1 MFIKILDK
9 SVKNYVF
16 ILNIVYILVYI
27 ISHVNGHG
35 RCDETILRRSIMAV
49 FYRRLPRFEYLIP
62 KTLEEALSVLKNQKE
77 SVKVFAGGTDLI
89 PQMKRR
95 EISIPKIVIDLK
107 GLEGLERVT
116 YDESSGLSIGPLTTI
131 SALAQSSVVAQH
143 FPSLF
148 QAASSI
154 GSPQVRNR
162 GTFVGNVCTAV
173 PSADSAPALL
183 TLEATVRIK
192 GLGKERT
199 VPINQFFTGPR
210 KTVLKPDEILV
221 EISVPTPA
229 RSSRGVYLKLSP
241 RHSMDLAIVGVA
253 VNGVSEKGIC
263 KDVKI
268 ALGAV
273 APTPIRAPMA
283 EEMLKGQRITPE
295 LVDEAARNAIT
306 QCSPIDDHRA
316 SQEYRC
322 DMIYAMTRRA
332 LNQVFAQ

>member
-1 MFIKILDK
+1 
-9 SVKNYVF
+9 
-16 ILNIVYILVYI
+16 
-27 ISHVNGHG
+27 
-35 RCDETILRRSIMAV
+35 MAV

>member
-1 MFIKILDK
+1 MFKKILDK
-9 SVKNYVF
+9 SVKIYVF
-16 ILNIVYILVYI
+16 ILYIVYILVYI
-27 ISHVNGHG
+27 ISPVNGHSG
-35 RCDETILRRSIMAV
+35 CDETILRRSIMAV
-49 FYRRLPRFEYLIP
+49 FYRKLPRFEYLIP
-62 KTLEEALSVLKNQKE
+62 KTLEEALTVLKNQKE
-77 SVKVFAGGTDLI
+77 SAKVFAGGTDLI

-95 EISIPKIVIDLK
+95 EIPVPRCVIDLK
-107 GLEGLERVT
+107 GISKLDAISF
-116 YDESSGLSIGPLTTI
+116 DEDSGLKIGSLVTI
-131 SALAQSSVVAQH
+131 NALAESPVIRQH

-162 GTFVGNVCTAV
+162 GTFAGNICTAV

-183 TLEATVRIK
+183 TLEATITVK
-192 GLGKERT
+192 GLNGERV
-199 VPINQFFTGPR
+199 VPIDQFFTGPR
-210 KTVLKPDEILV
+210 MTVLKPDEILV

-295 LVDEAARNAIT
+295 LIDEAARNAIT

>member
-1 MFIKILDK
+1 M
-9 SVKNYVF
+9 
-16 ILNIVYILVYI
+16 
-27 ISHVNGHG
+27 
-35 RCDETILRRSIMAV
+35 TV

-77 SVKVFAGGTDLI
+77 SAKVFAGGTDLI
-89 PQMKRR
+89 PQLKRR
-95 EISIPKIVIDLK
+95 EIHTPKIVIDLK
-107 GLEGLERVT
+107 GISGLDKLA
-116 YDESSGLSIGPLTTI
+116 YDENTGLSIGPLTTI
-131 SALAQSSVVAQH
+131 NTVAESPIIQQH

-148 QAASSI
+148 HAASSI

-162 GTFVGNVCTAV
+162 GTFAGNICTAV

-183 TLEATVRIK
+183 TLDATIK
-192 GLGKERT
+192 ISGPKKERA
-199 VPINQFFTGPR
+199 VPITQFFTGPR
-210 KTVLKPDEILV
+210 TTILMPDEIV
-221 EISVPTPA
+221 IEISVPKPKPG
-229 RSSRGVYLKLSP
+229 SRGIYLKLSP

-253 VNGVSEKGIC
+253 ASGISENGIC

-283 EEMLKGQRITPE
+283 EEILKGQRITSN
-295 LVDEAARNAIT
+295 LIDEAARNAIT

-332 LNQVFAQ
+332 LTQVFAQ